1 MRISDWSSDVCS
13 SDLKPGADFAAL
25 AREDSDDTGSKDSGG
40 DLGWIAHDGG
50 MVQPFEDALFAM
62 QPGDV
67 SEPVKT
73 DFGWH
78 VIKLRE
84 VRSGQQT
91 SFAEARAQLEGEQA
105 EVARERAFNEL
116 TGKLVDQALKNPS
129 ALAPAATAVGLPLQK
144 LSTSSRQT
152 AAGIAARP

>member
-1 MRISDWSSDVCS
+1 
-13 SDLKPGADFAAL
+13 
-25 AREDSDDTGSKDSGG
+25 
-40 DLGWIAHDGG
+40 

-91 SFAEARAQLEGEQA
+91 SFEEARAQLEGEQA

-116 TGKLVDQALKNPS
+116 TGKLVDQALENPS
-129 ALAPAATAVGLPLQK
+129 ALAAPPNPVGLPPPGK
-144 LSTSSRQT
+144 GAVGER
-152 AAGIAARP
+152 GVR

>member
-1 MRISDWSSDVCS
+1 
-13 SDLKPGADFAAL
+13 
-25 AREDSDDTGSKDSGG
+25 
-40 DLGWIAHDGG
+40 

-91 SFAEARAQLEGEQA
+91 SFEEARAQLEGEQA

-116 TGKLVDQALKNPS
+116 TGKLVDQALKNRS
-129 ALAPAATAVGLPLQK
+129 EERRVGKECVSTCRSRWAP
-144 LSTSSRQT
+144 
-152 AAGIAARP
+152 

>member
-1 MRISDWSSDVCS
+1 
-13 SDLKPGADFAAL
+13 
-25 AREDSDDTGSKDSGG
+25 
-40 DLGWIAHDGG
+40 

-91 SFAEARAQLEGEQA
+91 SFEEARAQLEGEQA

-129 ALAPAATAVGLPLQK
+129 ALRTEEQTSELQSLMRRSYAVLGL
-144 LSTSSRQT
+144 
-152 AAGIAARP
+152 I

>member
-13 SDLKPGADFAAL
+13 SDLL

-91 SFAEARAQLEGEQA
+91 SFEEAHAQLEGEQA

-116 TGKLVDQALKNPS
+116 TGKLVDQALKNPR
-129 ALAPAATAVGLPLQK
+129 APAPAPNGVGLPLK
-144 LSTSSRQT
+144 N
-152 AAGIAARP
+152 AGPCLNGRRAS

>member
-1 MRISDWSSDVCS
+1 
-13 SDLKPGADFAAL
+13 
-25 AREDSDDTGSKDSGG
+25 
-40 DLGWIAHDGG
+40 

-91 SFAEARAQLEGEQA
+91 SFEEARAQLEGEQA
-105 EVARERAFNEL
+105 ETARERAFTHL
-116 TGKLVDQALKNPS
+116 TGTLVHQALKHPS
-129 ALAPAATAVGLPLQK
+129 AIAPSPHPLALPLPK
-144 LSTSSRQT
+144 P
-152 AAGIAARP
+152 RPLPP

>member
-13 SDLKPGADFAAL
+13 SDLL

-91 SFAEARAQLEGEQA
+91 SFEEARAQLEGEQA
-105 EVARERAFNEL
+105 EDARERDFNEDL
-116 TGKLVDQALKNPS
+116 PRDGEGKRGTVR
-129 ALAPAATAVGLPLQK
+129 VERG
-144 LSTSSRQT
+144 
-152 AAGIAARP
+152 